1 MIISTPQCKTH
12 LKNHDLVIFP
22 HYNDKFYKTLINFFL
37 ILIFAFMKNFVEIV
51 FYMFRIKRIFFV
63 LYISNKVV
71 FFVNFPSNFI
81 LCFIFFLSEL
91 LFLISAAFWREL
103 WKIFFKGYIA
113 VVFGWKLI
121 FLFDRFLLKFSE
133 KVKVYC
139 GICEFSTLW
148 LLNEAYSTIF
158 HGLEGLW
165 AEILRQNFVF
175 SCRKRKTYVE
185 GVKESKNSI
194 FLMYWSHR
202 LAIFG
207 ILQSFS
213 WILNLWS

>member
-1 MIISTPQCKTH
+1 M
-12 LKNHDLVIFP
+12 
-22 HYNDKFYKTLINFFL
+22 
-37 ILIFAFMKNFVEIV
+37 
-51 FYMFRIKRIFFV
+51 
-63 LYISNKVV
+63 
-71 FFVNFPSNFI
+71 
-81 LCFIFFLSEL
+81 CFIFFLSEL

-121 FLFDRFLLKFSE
+121 FLFDRFLSEFSE

-165 AEILRQNFVF
+165 AEILRQNFVLVAESEKPTWKEEKSPKILF
-175 SCRKRKTYVE
+175 FWCIEVIDWQFLVFCNLFHGYWIYEVKKMESRVWKSYFWGNKTTP
-185 GVKESKNSI
+185 SP
-194 FLMYWSHR
+194 L
-202 LAIFG
+202 
-207 ILQSFS
+207 
-213 WILNLWS
+213 